1 MTHKEKSW
9 CTAASLCVITIVL
22 QQRIRRM
29 TIDELRERIKNQIV
43 LHDGE
48 LADWQWPATGLPTE
62 AAELGITDFRRL
74 VNDVSRQLNS
84 YFGRILDL
92 KEKVIAQARK
102 QQKKLSNGDIDDIV
116 NEAERLTLARGFV
129 ADQWIPAILKS
140 IPDTSSGNPAPSL
153 SVPPQTTYL
162 SPTPS
167 PLSAQATGP
176 VASSAPGPVSSPE
189 ATPGASTDIDQKV
202 KDILDDYDR
211 HIPIQALRTLFR
223 AIGGDENTLAEA
235 VQGYLSANFF
245 SAETEPK
252 GQTLKEKLLSTAWR
266 HLSWWE
272 DKATPPAPSANSPV
286 VTTSQPESVKATQA
300 ALGHPMV
307 DSNYQPPPQAPQSGS
322 PPNQP
327 RTNLSG
333 LWGALF
339 AVAFLLII
347 YWFVKGG
354 NKNPTAESKERL
366 RTEQTEAPVKSRKT
380 RKKRSKAANAP
391 GTSEQRKEGQRT
403 AGAKTAP
410 AKPEYEE
417 LLDDVGQYSEQPAR
431 KNGRWGL
438 WRNEKW
444 FIKPIYDEVTVFQDG
459 RATVTLG
466 NVTFEIDRFGN
477 KVSSK

>member
-1 MTHKEKSW
+1 
-9 CTAASLCVITIVL
+9 
-22 QQRIRRM
+22 M

-92 KEKVIAQARK
+92 KDKVSAQARK

-116 NEAERLTLARGFV
+116 NEAERLTLSRGFV
-129 ADQWIPAILKS
+129 ADQWIPGILKS
-140 IPDTSSGNPAPSL
+140 IPDASPSNPAPSL

-167 PLSAQATGP
+167 PLSAHTTSPADST
-176 VASSAPGPVSSPE
+176 APGPVSSQE
-189 ATPGASTDIDQKV
+189 ATSSASADIGQKV

-211 HIPIQALRTLFR
+211 HIPVQALRTLFR

-245 SAETEPK
+245 SAEAEPK

-272 DKATPPAPSANSPV
+272 DKATPPVQSDNKPV
-286 VTTSQPESVKATQA
+286 ITPNQPDSIKATQA

-307 DSNYQPPPQAPQSGS
+307 DSNYQAPPLAPKPPPPT
-322 PPNQP
+322 QP

-333 LWGALF
+333 LWGVLF
-339 AVAFLLII
+339 AVVFLLII
-347 YWFVKGG
+347 YWLVKGG
-354 NKNPTAESKERL
+354 NKNPSSESKERIQ
-366 RTEQTEAPVKSRKT
+366 TEQAEAPAKSRKT
-380 RKKRSKAANAP
+380 RKKRSKAADAP
-391 GTSEQRKEGQRT
+391 STSEQRKDEPR
-403 AGAKTAP
+403 KTAAKP
-410 AKPEYEE
+410 AQAKPEYEE

-444 FIKPIYDEVTVFQDG
+444 FIKPIYDEVTVFEDG

-466 NVTFEIDRFGN
+466 NVTFEIDRYGN
-477 KVSSK
+477 KVSSR